1 MKGREVQ
8 GAPAVGS
15 RRGEPV
21 NEAALVAAAHELKAP
36 LVLIK
41 HLAQSLSD
49 PVLSADAKKSWEY
62 LQRIQL
68 TADRSLR
75 FVQHLTLSYRLDSN
89 QGAPFEFILEPLSMN
104 KICTDALDEMTPYA
118 SQHNQQLRLSGLHC
132 PHLVLANADILHDI
146 VVNLVDNAIQH
157 NPSGNVVEVMAEC
170 RGDQVRL
177 AVRDNGG
184 GVSAGEIKALRK
196 NIGKQPQP
204 ISGRSGTS
212 GLGLYIVQQFAQA
225 MGGNLGLG
233 RTGGGTTF
241 FVDLLRS
248 KQLSL
253 LP

>member
-1 MKGREVQ
+1 MKGRDDS
-8 GAPAVGS
+8 GALLAGQEYVAASEG
-15 RRGEPV
+15 
-21 NEAALVAAAHELKAP
+21 ALVAAAHELKAP

-49 PVLSADAKKSWEY
+49 PSLADAKKQWEY
-62 LQRIQL
+62 LQRIQM

-75 FVQHLTLSYRLDSN
+75 FVQHLTLSYRLQTDPS
-89 QGAPFEFILEPLSMN
+89 GASFDFVLEPLSMN